1 MPRAVC
7 LRCHKFLR
15 IKKNGVVIE
24 EGSPRT
30 GNAWGPYKLWMG
42 DLWRCPECSVEIV
55 MGFGFKPIAEHFM
68 PDYETTRESFQR
80 DLISGRVDDC

>member
-24 EGSPRT
+24 EGLPNR
-30 GNAWGPYKLWMG
+30 GAWKPHKLWMG
-42 DLWRCPECSVEIV
+42 DLWRCPECGVEVV
-55 MGFGFKPIAEHFM
+55 MGFGLNPLSEHFM
-68 PDYETTRESFQR
+68 PDYERTRESFR
-80 DLISGRVDDC
+80 GDLLPGRVDDC